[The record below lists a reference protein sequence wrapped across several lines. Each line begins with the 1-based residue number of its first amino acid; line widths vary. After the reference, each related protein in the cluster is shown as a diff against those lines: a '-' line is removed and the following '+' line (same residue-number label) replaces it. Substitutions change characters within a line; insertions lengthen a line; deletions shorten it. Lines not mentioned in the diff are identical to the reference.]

1 MQEISFFEKD
11 EEDGPL
17 IEKFWSESH
26 VSEDFDI
33 SLRLQTQGWLIRLGG
48 YCGGDFKEGVSLTVY
63 DELSRWE
70 KYAYGCNELL
80 FHPIKY
86 WPIRGPLTPLFKKF
100 ITSNMPVGS
109 KVTIMSYI
117 GTYYAIGYAWIGT
130 VLNYFLMGWMNGFLD
145 HFYMD
150 SWRVWVALI
159 VVFSGLG
166 NLALAMVRY
175 RGEGKDLLG
184 ELWTCF
190 RWVPL
195 LFVFL
200 GGISIHVS
208 QALLCHMFS
217 IDMSWG
223 ATAKEVE
230 DTSFYIELPLI
241 IKRFKGTF
249 CFTIIMTTI
258 MICGVYVFPPLW
270 RINTLIAIFPLACIV
285 FSHFFLPILLNPAL
299 MKFTW

>member
-1 MQEISFFEKD
+1 
-11 EEDGPL
+11 
-17 IEKFWSESH
+17 
-26 VSEDFDI
+26 
-33 SLRLQTQGWLIRLGG
+33 
-48 YCGGDFKEGVSLTVY
+48 
-63 DELSRWE
+63 
-70 KYAYGCNELL
+70 
-80 FHPIKY
+80 
-86 WPIRGPLTPLFKKF
+86 
-100 ITSNMPVGS
+100 MPVGS